1 MIAPVSSTPAATD
14 VRHAQLQ
21 QAADA
26 FEAIFLRQMIGS
38 MRSAGLAEDAFAG
51 SSSGQFRDMF
61 DARIADSMAAS
72 GRFGIA
78 EALVAQLGKARPDDP
93 AS

>member
-1 MIAPVSSTPAATD
+1 VIAPVATSAQAAPD
-14 VRHAQLQ
+14 VRQVQLH

-38 MRSAGLAEDAFAG
+38 MRNAGLTEDSFAG

-61 DARIADSMAAS
+61 DGHIADHMAAS

-78 EALVAQLGKARPDDP
+78 EALVAQLGTTAR
-93 AS
+93 

>member
-1 MIAPVSSTPAATD
+1 MIAPVAPTTATRD
-14 VRHAQLQ
+14 ARQAQLQ

-26 FEAIFLRQMIGS
+26 FEAIFLRQMIGA
-38 MRSAGLAEDAFAG
+38 MRQASLADDDLSG
-51 SSSGQFRDMF
+51 PSSGQFRDMF

-78 EALVAQLGKARPDDP
+78 EALVAQLGRPP
-93 AS
+93 Q

>member
-1 MIAPVSSTPAATD
+1 MIAPVASPTAAPD
-14 VRHAQLQ
+14 VRQAQLQ

-26 FEAIFLRQMIGS
+26 FEAIFLRQMIGA
-38 MRSAGLAEDAFAG
+38 MRQASLAQDDLAGP
-51 SSSGQFRDMF
+51 SSGQFRDMF

-78 EALVAQLGKARPDDP
+78 EALVAQLARAPR
-93 AS
+93 

>member
-1 MIAPVSSTPAATD
+1 MIAPVASTDAAPPD
-14 VRHAQLQ
+14 PQRARLQ

-26 FEAIFLRQMIGS
+26 FEAIFLRQMIGA
-38 MRSAGLAEDAFAG
+38 MRQASLTGDDLAGP
-51 SSSGQFRDMF
+51 SSGQFRDMF

-78 EALVAQLGKARPDDP
+78 EALVAQLAKPP
-93 AS
+93 Q